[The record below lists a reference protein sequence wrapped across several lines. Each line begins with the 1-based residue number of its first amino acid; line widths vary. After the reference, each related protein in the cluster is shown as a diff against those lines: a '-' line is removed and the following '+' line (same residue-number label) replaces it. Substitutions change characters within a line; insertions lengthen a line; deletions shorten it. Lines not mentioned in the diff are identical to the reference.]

1 MPSARGSF
9 SHGAQ
14 AQRRS
19 HRGCPRRICEFALRD
34 GRDTRLRRTRWR
46 VRTVRVWGRPDLQAR
61 TAGLVWFGSVRS
73 ALLFCLHAQVVLASF
88 NQLYKIDP
96 QVHVPPVRQH
106 TRRR

>member
-19 HRGCPRRICEFALRD
+19 HRGCPRRIREFALRN
-34 GRDTRLRRTRWR
+34 GHDTRLR
-46 VRTVRVWGRPDLQAR
+46 RTVRVWGRPDLHAR
-61 TAGLVWFGSVRS
+61 TVSFSLVRS